1 MTIFSFHIPSGK
13 NVNPVLSDKYSK
25 YRKGQTGDIHKLELT
40 LINDDEEFQ
49 GVVGYEASEKI
60 KEKLPNSL
68 QNLSQKL
75 VRSLLHHDLTVINKK
90 TENYK
95 PKWVIRDQ
103 RNRFDTWFFKIGERI
118 LGRVSRVFPTYA
130 LVDIGCT
137 KYGVLHARDM
147 SKGWVDRVDL
157 TLTPKEDIHVY
168 VKSINEKYDTIR
180 LSLIPPDDRNKLSN
194 QDEEGDTNE
203 VEDVVEGVIVR
214 VSPLGYYV
222 DIGAAVDA
230 FLHISDIKLTDKMR
244 KSYAGKIYKD
254 RNKYKIGGKLDQLYI
269 KSIDIIKN
277 RIGLTENTLF
287 EELERNVIT
296 GKETPEQQS
305 SYLRNYSLDFM
316 KELRV
321 RDIESLKYIGG
332 YDEYLKGI
340 KANRNASMDYLLYL
354 ENLKEQKDL
363 EDIQK
368 NLFKDLSSK
377 EVIRKDQKYFNK
389 LAHRIIDLSNMAFPP
404 TEDEKSIYKYAD
416 NKVWNSNIYTRFIPS
431 LDTDNSSKQ
440 TEHRNSDDKVNIERL
455 KEERLRRRVNKE
467 YFKTLADE
475 IKNGLM
481 DVQGENF
488 DFSEKYEQFN
498 RYDQPYKLINYLFDQ
513 FHKKPSDISVQR
525 DKHEHKRQYMH
536 LSQFDEYS
544 TPGKDSVEDQEIFLN
559 NDPVLWKERLEMKEK
574 RMAEKEKFI
583 NQLLN
588 SKNKHEVELGQLLV
602 ETKDFDPF
610 EHCNTLYESQESCF
624 KGASNLFKDDVSKWN
639 DRVCKLISE
648 NKITLPEFPE
658 DIDEFGQ
665 INEHGGDKALDDDD
679 IEDID
684 PDILKALDENDDDG
698 DFTEPKIEDHFDET
712 GKTEFM
718 DDVDFDS
725 EDDYTDYPDLDD
737 VDLHVKDDEY
747 GQDSQTSSDSHDV
760 NTSVGVQFTE
770 EYNMPFNLNS
780 TNHPGL
786 KRENISIQKFIARL
800 KKDKNI
806 ENFFLNTDSP
816 LTRLISE
823 SQQSNQNHNESEPLM
838 DTKSRHLLNEIKNIV
853 YKIVDTNVTDD
864 HNDATTTDH
873 TSSSTTQEN
882 TSHTSVSSLPTLSI
896 SNVDSSHAC
905 FNDYHSSPQI
915 KNKSIADE
923 PSQDIHQLRRKIIEE
938 YAINRLQ
945 DNKLVDD
952 DPQSKDFFSSKKDF
966 KMLLK
971 YAKQHLT
978 PNDLEA
984 LPRLVCSNNSYEEE
998 RLMTILRSVYGSK
1011 KQKKSK
1017 HTYYPEGIDVFLQ
1030 RQEEGER
1037 SEARINAYKQEMDAK
1052 LRILLGNKSFLN
1064 MLKRLNV
1071 DPNVLNS
1078 GNITQLLPQQF
1089 QFHRL
1094 TPSSQDKE
1102 FL

>member
-1 MTIFSFHIPSGK
+1 MTIFSFHIPSG
-13 NVNPVLSDKYSK
+13 
-25 YRKGQTGDIHKLELT
+25 QTGGTHKLDLT
-40 LINDDEEFQ
+40 LINEDEEFQ
-49 GVVGYEASEKI
+49 GVIGYEASEKI

-68 QNLSQKL
+68 QNLSKKL

-95 PKWVIRDQ
+95 PKWVIRNN
-103 RNRFDTWFFKIGERI
+103 RNRFDTCYFKIGERI

-180 LSLIPPDDRNKLSN
+180 LSLIPPEDRSTLLD
-194 QDEEGDTNE
+194 QDEGERASGIKTEERKPITEYE

-230 FLHISDIKLTDKMR
+230 FLHISDIKVTDKMR
-244 KSYAGKIYKD
+244 KSYNGRIYKD
-254 RNKYKIGGKLDQLYI
+254 RNKYKIGGKLNQLYI

-287 EELERNVIT
+287 EELERNVMT

-321 RDIESLKYIGG
+321 RDVESLKYIGG
-332 YDEYLKGI
+332 YDEYLKGL

-377 EVIRKDQKYFNK
+377 EAIRRDQKYFNT

-404 TEDEKSIYKYAD
+404 TEDEKSIYKYGD
-416 NKVWNSNIYTRFIPS
+416 NKVWNSDIYTRFIPS
-431 LDTDNSSKQ
+431 SETDGSPKQ
-440 TEHRNSDDKVNIERL
+440 TENGSSDEKDSRERL
-455 KEERLRRRVNKE
+455 REERLRRRVNKE

-488 DFSEKYEQFN
+488 DFSEKYEHFN
-498 RYDQPYKLINYLFDQ
+498 RYDQPYKLINYLFEQ
-513 FHKKPSDISVQR
+513 FHKKPSDISVQT
-525 DKHEHKRQYMH
+525 DKHEHKRQYLH
-536 LSQFDEYS
+536 SSQSEENS
-544 TPGKDSVEDQEIFLN
+544 SPGTDSVGDQEMFLN
-559 NDPVLWKERLEMKEK
+559 NDPALWKERLEMRER
-574 RMAEKEKFI
+574 RMAEKEEFI

-588 SKNKHEVELGQLLV
+588 SSNKHEVELGQLLV

-624 KGASNLFKDDVSKWN
+624 KGASNLFKDDVSTWN

-648 NKITLPEFPE
+648 NKIALPEFTD
-658 DIDEFGQ
+658 DIGEFGE
-665 INEHGGDKALDDDD
+665 INKRGGDKVLDDDD

-698 DFTEPKIEDHFDET
+698 DFTAPRIEGQVGENET
-712 GKTEFM
+712 NEFM
-718 DDVDFDS
+718 DDVDYDS
-725 EDDYTDYPDLDD
+725 EDDYADYPDLDD
-737 VDLHVKDDEY
+737 VGLQVKDDER
-747 GQDSQTSSDSHDV
+747 GQDFKTMSDGHDV
-760 NTSVGVQFTE
+760 DASVGAQLTQE
-770 EYNMPFNLNS
+770 HNLAPTGNS
-780 TNHPGL
+780 TSHPSL
-786 KRENISIQKFIARL
+786 KRENISIPKFISRL
-800 KKDKNI
+800 KKDKNL
-806 ENFFLNTDSP
+806 EHFFLNTDSP
-816 LTRLISE
+816 LTTLVSE
-823 SQQSNQNHNESEPLM
+823 SQPTNQNPVESGPEI
-838 DTKSRHLLNEIKNIV
+838 DAKSRHLLHEIKNIV
-853 YKIVDTNVTDD
+853 HKIVDTGTTDD
-864 HNDATTTDH
+864 QNDATPNDNVGN
-873 TSSSTTQEN
+873 SSTQADIASASASSFSTLG
-882 TSHTSVSSLPTLSI
+882 TSNS
-896 SNVDSSHAC
+896 DSAHDN
-905 FNDYHSSPQI
+905 FNGHSSPQI
-915 KNKSIADE
+915 ERNLSADDH
-923 PSQDIHQLRRKIIEE
+923 SQDIHLLRRKS
-938 YAINRLQ
+938 RG
-945 DNKLVDD
+945 
-952 DPQSKDFFSSKKDF
+952 FFSSKDF

-971 YAKQHLT
+971 YAKQNLT
-978 PNDLEA
+978 SNDLEA
-984 LPRLVCSNNSYEEE
+984 LPRLVSSNNSYEEE
-998 RLMTILRSVYGSK
+998 RLMTILRGAYGSK
-1011 KQKKSK
+1011 QTNPKY
-1017 HTYYPEGIDVFLQ
+1017 TYYPEGIDVYLE
-1030 RQEEGER
+1030 RQDAGER
-1037 SEARINAYKQEMDAK
+1037 SEARVSAYKAEMDAK
-1052 LRILLGNKSFLN
+1052 LRVLLANRSFLS
-1064 MLKRLNV
+1064 MLKRLKV
-1071 DPNVLNS
+1071 DPRVLNS
-1078 GNITQLLPQQF
+1078 SNITQLLPQQL

-1094 TPSSQDKE
+1094 TPSSHGNE
-1102 FL
+1102 ST